1 MLRLLRSALTT
12 ASVLLTSPAL
22 LLANEAASGVTDYA
36 PGSTGRITAPLAQI
50 VDEAKTRGTAL
61 RQTLRPRAAPDGA
74 FGEVDFEGLRRR
86 ALSHPRVRALLGVTA
101 AAESTTETQTLRYEG
116 ATIFLLASFSMPKP
130 SLRQM
135 MAEARAFGVPVIF
148 RGFVNNSVYDTQAAL
163 AETFGA
169 LDAAEGF
176 SIDPTLFT
184 RFQVTSVPQVI
195 AVGATIDVCDTPG
208 CSDDPVPPH
217 DRVSGNVPLEFAL
230 HLIAGQGEV
239 GHETALQLL
248 RERERAHA
256 D

>member
-1 MLRLLRSALTT
+1 MLRLLRSPLTA

-22 LLANEAASGVTDYA
+22 LLADGAASGVTDYA
-36 PGSTGRITAPLAQI
+36 PGSTGRITAPLARI

-61 RQTLRPRAAPDGA
+61 RQTLRPRVAPDGA
-74 FGEVDFEGLRRR
+74 FGEVDFDGLRRR
-86 ALSHPRVRALLGVTA
+86 ALAHPRVRALLGVA
-101 AAESTTETQTLRYEG
+101 AADSTTEAEPQRYEG

-135 MAEARAFGVPVIF
+135 MTEARAFGVPVIF

-163 AETFGA
+163 EEAFGA

-176 SIDPTLFT
+176 SIDPTLFA
-184 RFQVTSVPQVI
+184 RFEISSVPQVI

-208 CSDDPVPPH
+208 CSDEPVPPH

-230 HLIAGQGEV
+230 HMIAGQGEV